1 MRRRLLS
8 LWGIRFRSCVAELTT
23 VLLFL
28 LVGSAWGQEI
38 IWSKTYGGL
47 GEDGGLGGCQTSEG
61 GYIVT
66 GITLSYGSGAQVY
79 LIKTDRRGDTLWA
92 RTYGGAGWDQGN
104 SVRQTSDG
112 GYIVAGWTDSF
123 GSAIQVYLIKT
134 DSGGDTIW
142 TRTYGGADWEN
153 GVEVRQTRDR
163 GYAIVGSKR
172 IRPRIWDVYL
182 IKTDSTGGLQWS
194 RTYGGNRN
202 DKGYSVEQTRD
213 GGYIIAGY
221 YGCAGY
227 PDYSVYLIKTDPGGD
242 TLWTRTYY
250 PEGSWWSLGLDCAL
264 TWDGGYIV
272 TGFSIDQ
279 AIDQDV
285 YLIKTDA
292 EGDTI
297 WTRTYGGNNWES
309 GAAVRPTYDGGYI
322 LAGVSQD
329 SASGSNR
336 IYLIKTDGEGDTLW
350 TRIYGGS
357 GGDSPYEV
365 LLASDGGYLVVGA
378 TSSYGAGSA
387 DMYLLKISAFPEA
400 ILAGDANGN
409 GEVNVGDVVYLINY
423 LLKQGPSPELPAG
436 SDNNCDQAV
445 NLEDVVYLL
454 NYLFRNGPVP
464 GYECA

>member
-1 MRRRLLS
+1 MRCLLFP
-8 LWGIRFRSCVAELTT
+8 LLGIRFRSYVAELTT

-28 LVGSAWGQEI
+28 LVGSAWCQEI

-47 GEDGGLGGCQTSEG
+47 GNDGGFGGCQTSDG

-66 GITLSYGSGAQVY
+66 GKTSSYGSGAQVY

-112 GYIVAGWTDSF
+112 GYIVAGWTDSY
-123 GSAIQVYLIKT
+123 GSTDQVYLIKT
-134 DSGGDTIW
+134 DSNGDTLW
-142 TRTYGGADWEN
+142 TRTYGGPDWEN
-153 GVEVRQTRDR
+153 GVDVRQTRDR
-163 GYAIVGSKR
+163 GYVVVGCRR
-172 IRPRIWDVYL
+172 IRPSIWDVYL

-194 RTYGGNRN
+194 RTYGGNRD

-213 GGYIIAGY
+213 GGYILAGH
-221 YGCAGY
+221 YGYAGL

-250 PEGSWWSLGLDCAL
+250 PEGSLWNQGFDCHQ

-272 TGFSIDQ
+272 IGFSLDQ
-279 AIDQDV
+279 AIDVSV

-297 WTRTYGGNNWES
+297 WTRTYGGNNWEM
-309 GAAVRPTYDGGYI
+309 GNAVRPTYDGGYI

-329 SASGSNR
+329 STSGND

-350 TRIYGGS
+350 TGIYGGS

-365 LLASDGGYLVVGA
+365 LKASDGGYLVVGA
-378 TSSYGAGSA
+378 TGSYGAGSA

-400 ILAGDANGN
+400 ILAGDANGD

-423 LLKQGPSPELPAG
+423 LLKQGPPPELPAG
-436 SDNNCDQAV
+436 SDNNCDQTV
-445 NLEDVVYLL
+445 NLGDVVYLL